1 MRATRAPGTDR
12 ACCADVTERGAR
24 AYSWFLGGVGCWALA
39 AGLQQVIFTWLVVG
53 ELRAS
58 AGRVGIA
65 QMCQTLPLLAF
76 LLFGGLLADR
86 VELRR
91 LLATLHVAAAAAAA
105 ILATVVITGRVRFD
119 VLVLYALGWGTIQA
133 FASPPRDAMISHLG
147 TLDLLRAITGMTL
160 VQFTAT
166 AAGSRLAGAG
176 AWLGNATALGAQSLV
191 LLVGLAAVARLP
203 RVAPQPR
210 PDGEGGGIAAIR
222 DGLALVR
229 RSRVLFPVSLL
240 VAGDGLFFMGPFAVL
255 VPLLV
260 RDVYGG
266 GIRDL
271 SWVMMT
277 LPLGTIAGSLAVLL
291 RGGVRRK
298 GLTFLI
304 ALLGVS
310 GCLVAIS
317 VRPAFW
323 GLVAAIFG
331 WGVFH
336 SFFFNTSRA
345 LFQEAAPPA
354 LRARV
359 LSVHSLAFFGMAPMS
374 HLGAGLLA
382 GAVGAA
388 TACAVAGTAMI
399 AATGWALVATRV
411 RRFE

>member
-1 MRATRAPGTDR
+1 MAEPRTGFY
-12 ACCADVTERGAR
+12 G
-24 AYSWFLGGVGCWALA
+24 WFLAGIGSWALA
-39 AGLQQVIFTWLVVG
+39 AGLQQVVFTWLVVG

-58 AGRVGIA
+58 ADRVGVA

-91 LLATLHVAAAAAAA
+91 LLAALHAAAAAVAA
-105 ILATVVITGRVRFD
+105 LLAAAVVSGRMRFD
-119 VLVLYALGWGTIQA
+119 VLILYALGWGTIQA

-147 TLDLLRAITGMTL
+147 TQDLLRAITGMTL
-160 VQFTAT
+160 VQFSAQ
-166 AAGSRLAGAG
+166 AVGSRLAGLG
-176 AWLGNATALGAQSLV
+176 AFFGNAAALLAQSALLLGGLV
-191 LLVGLAAVARLP
+191 AVARLP
-203 RVAPQPR
+203 RIAPHARSQG
-210 PDGEGGGIAAIR
+210 DSAGLAAIR
-222 DGLALVR
+222 DGLVSVR
-229 RSRVLFPVSLL
+229 RSRELFPVSLL

-266 GIRDL
+266 GIGDL

-298 GLTFLI
+298 GLVFLV

-310 GCLVAIS
+310 ACLVAIAA
-317 VRPAFW
+317 RPPFW
-323 GLVAAIFG
+323 GLVAAIFA

-336 SFFFNTSRA
+336 SFFFNTSRT
-345 LFQEAAPPA
+345 LFQLAAPPA

-382 GAVGAA
+382 GRVGAGA
-388 TACAVAGTAMI
+388 ACAVSGAAMI
-399 AATGWALVATRV
+399 AATGWALLATPIRH
-411 RRFE
+411 FE